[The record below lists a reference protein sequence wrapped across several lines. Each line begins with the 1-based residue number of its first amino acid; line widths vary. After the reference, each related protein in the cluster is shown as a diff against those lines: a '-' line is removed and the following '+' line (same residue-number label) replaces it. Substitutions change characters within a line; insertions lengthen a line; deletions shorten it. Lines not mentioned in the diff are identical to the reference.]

1 MCFVWISDKLSIP
14 ALHIINWLLFTNK
27 MESTCEQYQ
36 HFISFICFN
45 YTVLY
50 MFRTNKF
57 FIRRLFLDTQ
67 NLVFPR
73 MYVYMMSNC

>member
-45 YTVLY
+45 
-50 MFRTNKF
+50 
-57 FIRRLFLDTQ
+57 
-67 NLVFPR
+67 
-73 MYVYMMSNC
+73 